1 MHSARRCRMGIRMSW
16 NLEWNVQVI
25 LAFHSFLLSVRPG
38 QEGFR
43 WWNWGIY
50 FVERSFQK
58 NAICPV
64 CHCLEG
70 GFSWVPCRIIRDQLP
85 QEHHLSIAIQQ
96 SHGSLCV
103 LKWSTTIL
111 QTIYWRSKGP
121 IFLTF
126 YHLLFSKSHFIMC
139 NSQDS
144 SKASNYLRG
153 CRLVRFGEEILLLS
167 TSERQSRMVGSHK

>member
-16 NLEWNVQVI
+16 NLEWNVLVI
-25 LAFHSFLLSVRPG
+25 VAFCFPFGRAKKGLVG
-38 QEGFR
+38 E
-43 WWNWGIY
+43 IEAY
-50 FVERSFQK
+50 FFFFEERSLQK

-64 CHCLEG
+64 CQCLEG

-85 QEHHLSIAIQQ
+85 QEHHLSIAIRQ

-167 TSERQSRMVGSHK
+167 TSERQSRMVGSHE